1 MNRLEI
7 KVSNKNNIQLKN
19 SLKKLFVQRQQWQKL
34 PLNETYHAEIFAE
47 KLKSFAGFWSVKT
60 QSFPQQLQLEI

>member
-47 KLKSFAGFWSVKT
+47 KLKS
-60 QSFPQQLQLEI
+60 